1 MLVCIIKE
9 SFIVVLILLLLELR
23 NIEYISRTSVK
34 LDMLEPFGVVIDKSR
49 ADIYPSG
56 VGV

>member
-23 NIEYISRTSVK
+23 KIEYISRTSDK
-34 LDMLEPFGVVIDKSR
+34 LDTLEPFGVVIDKSR
-49 ADIYPSG
+49 AEI
-56 VGV
+56 